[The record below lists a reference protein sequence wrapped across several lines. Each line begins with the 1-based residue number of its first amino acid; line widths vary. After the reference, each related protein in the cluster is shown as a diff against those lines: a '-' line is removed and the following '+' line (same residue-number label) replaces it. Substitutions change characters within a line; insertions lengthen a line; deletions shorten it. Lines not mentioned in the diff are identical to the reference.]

1 MSRPDFPKTIIEF
14 QKRFSDEAE
23 CLKYLIDSRWPNG
36 FVCPRCGWT
45 EFYWQ
50 GSRNLLECKK
60 CRYQTSVTAGTVMHR
75 SRQPLTSWFWAAYL
89 VTTHTPGMSA
99 LQFQR
104 QMGLSSYR
112 TSFMMLH
119 KLRAA
124 LVKEGREKLRG
135 TVEIDESYIG
145 GKEAG
150 PGGRGARGKAIV
162 AAAVEVRGRAAGRVR
177 LRKIPDVTAHA
188 LEDFVKENVELG
200 SVVAT
205 DGWAGYRG
213 LDKAGYQHATIPGS
227 ASEKLPHVH
236 RVFSNLKT
244 WLIGT
249 HHGVSIQ
256 HLPAYLNE
264 YTFRFNRRK
273 TPMAAFQTSLGLI
286 AERRGPTYKG
296 LYGVAKGGLAW
307 IHPNPKRW

>member
-1 MSRPDFPKTIIEF
+1 MSRQSFPTTIMEF
-14 QKRFSDEAE
+14 QRRFSNEEE
-23 CLKYLIDSRWPNG
+23 CLKYLINSRWPDG

-75 SRQPLTSWFWAAYL
+75 SRQPLTNWFWAAYL

-112 TSFMMLH
+112 TAFMMLH

-135 TVEIDESYIG
+135 TVEIDETYIG

-150 PGGRGARGKAIV
+150 PGGRGARGKAKV
-162 AAAVEVRGRAAGRVR
+162 
-177 LRKIPDVTAHA
+177 
-188 LEDFVKENVELG
+188 
-200 SVVAT
+200 
-205 DGWAGYRG
+205 
-213 LDKAGYQHATIPGS
+213 
-227 ASEKLPHVH
+227 
-236 RVFSNLKT
+236 
-244 WLIGT
+244 
-249 HHGVSIQ
+249 
-256 HLPAYLNE
+256 
-264 YTFRFNRRK
+264 
-273 TPMAAFQTSLGLI
+273 
-286 AERRGPTYKG
+286 
-296 LYGVAKGGLAW
+296 
-307 IHPNPKRW
+307 